1 MSPEDPVTL
10 SGIGASSGVAVGRA
24 FLLDRRR
31 LHAPEIH
38 IDRAAVEAELK
49 RFEAALEKADR
60 QLEEVKHRLAS
71 IPDPGEHH
79 LILEAHRLMLKDPAF
94 AGDVRRRIADD
105 RVNAEW
111 AVRATTRKIKE
122 AFERIDDEYFRE
134 RRQDVEFVADRVI
147 RNLMGQLADVE
158 EHQLPADAIVVAHDL
173 SPADAAVLLQP
184 GRVLGLV
191 TDLGG
196 KTSHTAIVS
205 RARGIPA
212 VVGIGN
218 ATEKVNPGD
227 ELGIDGERGLVILRP
242 SGTELADL
250 ESARARRERAE
261 LRLAVERHLPPRT
274 ADGVEVHLHAN
285 VEFEEEL
292 PYLDHVGAGGIGLFR
307 TEFLY
312 LAREGLPTE
321 EEHYSAYRRVLE
333 RMGPRPVT
341 IRTLDLG
348 GDKIPS
354 ERGRRDEAN
363 PALGLRAIRFC
374 IKHPDLFRIQLR
386 ALLRA
391 SVHGNLRIM
400 FPMISGAGELAAAKA
415 ALEKARQELIRDGL
429 PVADRVPVG
438 IMVEL
443 PSAVA
448 MADRLARQADFF
460 SIGTND
466 LIQYSLG
473 IDRQNRDVGY
483 LYRPMHL
490 AVLRMLKATVDAGHA
505 AGIPVAMCGEMAG
518 DPYNTLMLLGL
529 GVDELSMA
537 AVSLPSVRR
546 VVRAA
551 RTDDGRQLIE
561 RALELSAAEEIE
573 ELVRGEMERRFGD
586 ILAGRD
592 EPQPASA

>member
-1 MSPEDPVTL
+1 LSPEDPVTL
-10 SGIGASSGVAVGRA
+10 GGIGASSGVAVGRA

-31 LHAPEIH
+31 LHAPEHH

-49 RFEAALEKADR
+49 RLEAAIDTADR
-60 QLEEVKHRLAS
+60 QLQEVKHRLS
-71 IPDPGEHH
+71 SLPDPGEHH
-79 LILEAHRLMLKDPAF
+79 LILEAHRLMLRDPSF
-94 AGDVRRRIADD
+94 LGEVQRRIGEDH
-105 RVNAEW
+105 VNAEW
-111 AVRATTRKIKE
+111 AVRATARKIKE

-158 EHQLPADAIVVAHDL
+158 EHQLPPDAIVVAHDL
-173 SPADAAVLLQP
+173 SPADAAILLQP

-212 VVGIGN
+212 VVGTGTATDRIG
-218 ATEKVNPGD
+218 PGD
-227 ELGIDGERGLVILRP
+227 EIGIDGDRGLVILHP
-242 SGTELADL
+242 GGTELADL

-261 LRLAVERHLPPRT
+261 LRLAVERHLPART
-274 ADGVEVHLHAN
+274 ADGVEVRLHAN

-312 LAREGLPTE
+312 LSREGLPTE

-333 RMGPRPVT
+333 RMGDRPVT

-354 ERGRRDEAN
+354 ERGRPDEQN

-374 IKHPDLFRIQLR
+374 IQHPDLFRIQLR

-391 SVHGNLRIM
+391 SVHGNLRIL
-400 FPMISGAGELAAAKA
+400 FPMISGAGELAAAKR
-415 ALEKARQELIRDGL
+415 ALAQAREELEREGL
-429 PVADRVPVG
+429 PVASRVPIG

-448 MADRLARQADFF
+448 MADRLARDVDFF

-490 AVLRMLKATVDAGHA
+490 AVLRMLRATVEAGHDAG
-505 AGIPVAMCGEMAG
+505 ISVAMCGEMAG
-518 DPYNTLMLLGL
+518 DPFNTLVLLGL

-537 AVSLPSVRR
+537 AVALPTVRR

-551 RTDDGRQLIE
+551 RTDDGRQLLA
-561 RALELSAAEEIE
+561 RALELSSAEEIE
-573 ELVRGEMERRFGD
+573 ALVHGEMDRRFGD

-592 EPQPASA
+592 GPPPGP

>member
-1 MSPEDPVTL
+1 MSPGHQASL
-10 SGIGASSGVAVGRA
+10 QGIGASSGVAVGHA

-31 LHAPEIH
+31 LHAPEHRIEQG
-38 IDRAAVEAELK
+38 AVDAELA
-49 RFEAALEKADR
+49 RLEHAIETSDR
-60 QLEEVKHRLAS
+60 QLDEVKQRLAA

-79 LILEAHRLMLKDPAF
+79 LILEAHRLMLRDPAF
-94 AGDVRRRIADD
+94 LGEIRRRIADD

-158 EHQLPADAIVVAHDL
+158 EHQLPPDAIVVAHDL
-173 SPADAAVLLQP
+173 SPADAAILLQP

-212 VVGIGN
+212 VVGTGD
-218 ATEKVNPGD
+218 ATERINPG
-227 ELGIDGERGLVILRP
+227 EAIGIDGERGLVFLAPGGGELR
-242 SGTELADL
+242 ELEA
-250 ESARARRERAE
+250 ARARRERAE

-274 ADGVEVHLHAN
+274 VDGVEVRLHAN

-292 PYLDHVGAGGIGLFR
+292 PYLDHVGAGGVGLFR

-333 RMGPRPVT
+333 RMGSRPVT

-354 ERGRRDEAN
+354 GRGRRDEVN

-374 IKHPDLFRIQLR
+374 IQHPDLFRIQLR

-391 SVHGNLRIM
+391 GVHGNLRIM
-400 FPMISGAGELAAAKA
+400 FPMISGLAELDQAKE
-415 ALEKARQELIRDGL
+415 ALERAKESLVRDGL
-429 PVADRVPVG
+429 PFAEKVPVG

-443 PSAVA
+443 PSAA
-448 MADRLARQADFF
+448 MMADRLAREADFF

-466 LIQYSLG
+466 LIQYALG

-483 LYRPMHL
+483 LYRPLHL
-490 AVLRMLKATVDAGHA
+490 AVLRMLRHTVDSAHE

-518 DPYNTLMLLGL
+518 DPYNTLVLLGL

-537 AVSLPSVRR
+537 AVSVPTVRR
-546 VVRAA
+546 VLRAA
-551 RTDDGRQLIE
+551 RAEDGRSLLE
-561 RALELSAAEEIE
+561 RALALTSVDEIE
-573 ELVRGEMERRFGD
+573 RLVREEMELRFGD

-592 EPQPASA
+592 DG

>member
-1 MSPEDPVTL
+1 MSPETPDTL
-10 SGIGASSGVAVGRA
+10 RGTGASSGVAVGRA

-31 LHAPEIH
+31 LRSPEHH
-38 IDRAAVEAELK
+38 IDRAAVEAELA
-49 RFEAALEKADR
+49 RLDTAIETADR
-60 QLEEVKHRLAS
+60 QLEEVKKRLAN

-79 LILEAHRLMLKDPAF
+79 LILEAHRLMLRDPAF
-94 AGDVRRRIADD
+94 VGEIRRRIADD

-111 AVRATTRKIKE
+111 AVRATTRKIRE

-134 RRQDVEFVADRVI
+134 RRQDVEFVADRVV

-158 EHQLPADAIVVAHDL
+158 EHQLPDDAIVVAHDL
-173 SPADAAVLLQP
+173 SPADAAILLQP

-212 VVGIGN
+212 VVGTGN
-218 ATEKVNPGD
+218 ATERINPGD

-242 SGTELADL
+242 GGSALAEL
-250 ESARARRERAE
+250 ESARARRERDE
-261 LRLAVERHLPPRT
+261 LRLASERHLPART
-274 ADGVEVHLHAN
+274 ADGVEVRLHAN

-292 PYLDHVGAGGIGLFR
+292 PYLDHVGSGGIGLFR

-333 RMGPRPVT
+333 RMGGRPVT

-354 ERGRRDEAN
+354 ERGRRDEVN

-374 IKHPDLFRIQLR
+374 IQHPDLFRIQLR

-391 SVHGNLRIM
+391 GIHGNLRIM
-400 FPMISGAGELAAAKA
+400 FPMISGIGELAQAKR
-415 ALEKARQELIRDGL
+415 ALDEAREELVRDGL
-429 PVADRVPVG
+429 PFAERVPVG

-443 PSAVA
+443 PSAAA
-448 MADRLARQADFF
+448 MADRLAREVDFF

-490 AVLRMLKATVDAGHA
+490 AVLRMLKGTVEAGHE

-518 DPYNTLMLLGL
+518 DPNNTLVLLGL

-537 AVSLPSVRR
+537 AVSLPTVRR
-546 VVRAA
+546 VIRAA
-551 RTDDGRQLIE
+551 RADDGRQLLE
-561 RALELSAAEEIE
+561 RALSLSNVDDIE
-573 ELVRGEMERRFGD
+573 RLVHDEMVARFGD
-586 ILAGRD
+586 ILTGRD
-592 EPQPASA
+592 EASVA